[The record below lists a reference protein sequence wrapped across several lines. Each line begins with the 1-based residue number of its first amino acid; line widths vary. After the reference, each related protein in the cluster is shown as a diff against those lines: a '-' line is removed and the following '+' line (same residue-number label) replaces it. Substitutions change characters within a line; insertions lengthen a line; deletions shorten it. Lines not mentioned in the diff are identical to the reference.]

1 MLHVAPSR
9 DGGMVTYQREC
20 FENRKEIFPIKEGR
34 GIEGMRKDLGRGAV
48 CFHEE
53 WGSVWNQHSQPMS
66 NAGCSGGRME
76 GREDA
81 GGRWARS

>member
-1 MLHVAPSR
+1 
-9 DGGMVTYQREC
+9 MVIYQRGC
-20 FENRKEIFPIKEGR
+20 FENRKEIFPIKEGQ
-34 GIEGMRKDLGRGAV
+34 GIEWMWKDLGRGTV

-81 GGRWARS
+81 RGEVGSVLETLEVMPRV